1 MARFRSSEAGF
12 VASSYPTDPRL
23 ASAAAYLTIVDTWLV
38 VGLGNPG
45 SRYAGNRH
53 NIGAMTVQRLVDD
66 ARTPLRAHKA
76 RAAAAE
82 LRIGTLPGGAPGP
95 KAVVAIPSTYMNVS
109 GGPVSALM
117 KFFKIPPERLIVI
130 HDELDIDFGA
140 IRLKQGGG
148 EGGHNGLRSISQ
160 SIGTKDYL
168 RVRLGIGRPP
178 GRMDV
183 ADFVL
188 KDFTVAERKELDFL
202 IPAGIDAVEA
212 IMHRGLVDAQNIVH
226 AS

>member
-1 MARFRSSEAGF
+1 M
-12 VASSYPTDPRL
+12 DP
-23 ASAAAYLTIVDTWLV
+23 WLV

-45 SRYAGNRH
+45 PKYAGNRH
-53 NIGAMTVQRLVDD
+53 NVGAMVVERMAAD
-66 ARTPLRAHKA
+66 AGVTLRAHKA

-82 LRIGTLPGGAPGP
+82 IRLGTMPGGMPGP
-95 KAVVAIPSTYMNVS
+95 KAVIAVPSSYMNES

-117 KFFKIPPERLIVI
+117 KFFKIPPERLVVL

-140 IRLKQGGG
+140 VRLKLGGG
-148 EGGHNGLRSISQ
+148 EGGHNGLRSISK

-168 RVRLGIGRPP
+168 RVRLGIGHPP

-188 KDFTVAERKELDFL
+188 KDFNASERKELDFL
-202 IPAGIDAVEA
+202 VPAGSDAVEA
-212 IMHRGLVDAQNIVH
+212 LVHRGLTDAQNIVH
-226 AS
+226 AH